1 MSTSVFTN
9 ISCVCLYLRLRSCAC
24 DCACAVALL
33 RCCACACALALAL
46 ALVLVLASLVKT
58 RLYCAPI
65 SNFFCVNLARAQ
77 PGENTARVYSVL
89 KLVSNLRMY
98 RNTFSIDNCNSQK

>member
-24 DCACAVALL
+24 DCDCACAV
-33 RCCACACALALAL
+33 ALALAL

-98 RNTFSIDNCNSQK
+98 RSTFSIDNCNSQK